1 MHWEGKKGDSEFPPR
16 NTAYIFTYF
25 LKCSSFFRLSEVI
38 DEAQET
44 TRTIQ
49 GTRRDFILKFN
60 SSNANVL
67 MHIHF
72 FLKPATS
79 TTTSM
84 ISSPEQE
91 K

>member
-1 MHWEGKKGDSEFPPR
+1 
-16 NTAYIFTYF
+16 
-25 LKCSSFFRLSEVI
+25 VI

-44 TRTIQ
+44 ARTIQ
-49 GTRRDFILKFN
+49 GTRRDFILNFN

-79 TTTSM
+79 TTTIM